1 VLFAEKALLISDI
14 RLSFNGIFPANYV
27 ENAMGKD

>member
-1 VLFAEKALLISDI
+1 VLFVEKALLIPDI
-14 RLSFNGIFPANYV
+14 RLCFNGIFPANYV